1 MRACRCRHAP
11 VVDRWAAMTLD
22 QALQQALSAGPGLE
36 RLEAGML
43 LLHALG
49 RDPHERAWLLS
60 HGGDE
65 LPMSTGQAFGALC
78 AQRRDGVPVAYLLGQ
93 TEFYGLP
100 LSITP
105 QVLDPRDD
113 TETLVDWA
121 LSLIPT
127 DAARDVVDLGTGSGA
142 IALAVQH
149 ERPDARVWAVDR
161 SPEALAVAQ
170 RNAQTLKLAVRWL
183 QGDWLSAVPND
194 QCFDLMVSNPPYI
207 ALDDPHMT
215 ALRHEPRQA
224 LVSGPDG
231 LDDIRTLVHQAPGHL
246 KPGGWLLFEHGHDQ
260 SRAVQD
266 LLRQAG
272 FADVQSRPDLA
283 GIPRCTGGQW
293 PGVK

>member
-1 MRACRCRHAP
+1 
-11 VVDRWAAMTLD
+11 MTLD
-22 QALQQALSAGPGLE
+22 QALHQALAAGAGLE
-36 RLEAGML
+36 RLDAGML

-49 RDPHERAWLLS
+49 RDPHERAWLLT

-65 LPMSTGQAFGALC
+65 LPTPTLPVFETLC
-78 AQRRDGVPVAYLLGQ
+78 AQRRDGVPMAYLLGR

-105 QVLDPRDD
+105 HVLDPRDD

-121 LSLIPT
+121 LSLMP
-127 DAARDVVDLGTGSGA
+127 DPAALDVVDLGTGSGA

-149 ERPDARVWAVDR
+149 ERANARVWGVDR
-161 SPEALAVAQ
+161 SSDALTVAR
-170 RNAQTLKLAVRWL
+170 RNGDALKLPVRWL
-183 QGDWLSAVPND
+183 QGDWLLAVPTD
-194 QCFDLMVSNPPYI
+194 QRFDLILSNPPYI
-207 ALDDPHMT
+207 ALADPHMP

-231 LDDIRTLVHQAPGHL
+231 LDDIRTLVTQAPGHL
-246 KPGGWLLFEHGHDQ
+246 KPGGWLLFEHGYDQ
-260 SRAVQD
+260 SPNVQA

-272 FADVQSRPDLA
+272 FVDVQSRPDLA
-283 GIPRCTGGQW
+283 GIPRCTGGRW

>member
-1 MRACRCRHAP
+1 
-11 VVDRWAAMTLD
+11 MTLD
-22 QALQQALSAGPGLE
+22 QALHRALAAGPGLE

-43 LLHALG
+43 LLHVLD
-49 RDPHERAWLLS
+49 RDPHERAWLLG

-65 LPMSTGQAFGALC
+65 LPESLLQTFETLC
-78 AQRRDGVPVAYLLGQ
+78 AQRRDGVPVAYLLGR

-121 LSLIPT
+121 LSLMPAH
-127 DAARDVVDLGTGSGA
+127 AALDVIDLGTGSGA

-149 ERPDARVWAVDR
+149 ERPAAQVWAVDR
-161 SPEALAVAQ
+161 SPEALTVAQ
-170 RNAQTLKLAVRWL
+170 RNAQSLKLAVRWL
-183 QGDWLSAVPND
+183 QGDWLSAVPAG
-194 QCFDLMVSNPPYI
+194 QRFDLIVSNPPYI
-207 ALDDPHMT
+207 AANDPHMP

-224 LVSGPDG
+224 LVSGLDG
-231 LDDIRTLVHQAPGHL
+231 LDDIRTLVDQAPGHL
-246 KPGGWLLFEHGHDQ
+246 KPGGWLLLEHGHDQ
-260 SRAVQD
+260 SNAVQD

-272 FADVQSRPDLA
+272 FEDVQSRPDLA
-283 GIPRCTGGQW
+283 GIPRCTGGRW